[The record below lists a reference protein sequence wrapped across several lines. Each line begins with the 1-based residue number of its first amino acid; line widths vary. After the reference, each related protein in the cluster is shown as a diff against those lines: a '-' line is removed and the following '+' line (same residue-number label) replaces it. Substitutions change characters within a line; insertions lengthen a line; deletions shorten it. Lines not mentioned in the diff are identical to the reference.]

1 MLLVTRVVERKA
13 LLARRDLPIRMAMVL
28 VEELVCVDIGAH
40 LPDATKVTSVVTA
53 MTGTAS
59 TTRTSDVGSV
69 PVWTTWQRI
78 AQLVKKVQEV
88 QATKAPKEAQKAKVS
103 QKMARM
109 TRAKVRAET
118 SRPGEWIRLQR
129 IHNRKL
135 PRFSSLK
142 LNKHNKQRQ

>member
-1 MLLVTRVVERKA
+1 MLLVTRVVERKG
-13 LLARRDLPIRMAMVL
+13 LLARRDLPTRMEMVPE
-28 VEELVCVDIGAH
+28 EELVCVDIGAH
-40 LPDATKVTSVVTA
+40 LPDASRVTSAITP
-53 MTGTAS
+53 MIGMAS
-59 TTRTSDVGSV
+59 TTRTNDVGSV
-69 PVWTTWQRI
+69 PVWTTCQKI

-88 QATKAPKEAQKAKVS
+88 PATKAPKEAQKAKVS

-118 SRPGEWIRLQR
+118 SRPGEWLRLQR
-129 IHNRKL
+129 IHNLKS